1 MTEEN
6 EISARLALLGLT
18 DQKLNDVL
26 KNKKLALALASIV
39 RESGTETSIEDKSTA
54 SLLQSLG
61 TATKDIT
68 DVSVIAARSLVTDA
82 ILTKKIKSIIQLEAA
97 VAYIKATGEKANSAD
112 LDFAAGVGQE
122 VTPEMI
128 DKEVATY
135 FAENSESITA
145 NRYKSIPGLMAGIK
159 KLPALKWAP
168 PAEVKKA
175 IDIKLLEVLG
185 PKDER
190 DAPPKK
196 TKKEKAAS
204 ASDAVVVEEPKAA
217 RNMFAEGFLGDLHKP
232 GGNAQIKPEL
242 MKEHLKAT
250 NGIVVTRFPPE
261 PNGFLHI
268 GHSKAIAV
276 NFGYAKYHK
285 GICYL
290 RYDDTNPEAEE
301 ERYFSAILEIVKWL
315 GYTPYKITYSS
326 DHFQRLYDL
335 GEDLIRRDKG
345 YVCFCTPEQMH
356 EHRGGDSGG
365 TRVPCEHRSKPIEQS
380 LEEFRAM
387 RDGKYSPGK
396 ATMRMKMDLAD
407 PNPQMWDLV
416 AYRVLNAPHHRTG
429 DKWKIYP
436 TYDFTHCLC
445 DSFENISHSLCTTEF
460 YLSRQSY
467 EWLCDALELYKPAQ
481 REYGRLNIT
490 GTIMSK
496 RKIARLV
503 REGYVSD
510 WDDPRLFT
518 LVAIRRRGVPPEAI
532 LSFVNE
538 LGVTTSNSNIQ
549 VTRFETS
556 IRRYLEDH
564 TPRLMLIPDPVLLIL
579 DNLPDEH
586 VEEISLP
593 YKPGAPELGEHNVPF
608 TKRIYIDRSD
618 FREQDSEDYF
628 RLAPGKSVG
637 LLKVPYTVRVT
648 SFSKDESGK
657 VTEIHA
663 VYENDKKI
671 KPKTYIQWVA
681 DSPAHNSPV
690 NISEVRM
697 FNRLFL
703 SENPES
709 NPEGFIADI
718 NPNSMDLF
726 KDAVIE
732 VGFDDFQKKSVK
744 EGSGPES
751 MRFQA
756 LRVGYFCIDREA
768 TEDRVVLNRIVTLK
782 EDSGKSSG

>member
-1 MTEEN
+1 MSDEN
-6 EISARLALLGLT
+6 DIATKLEFLGLT
-18 DQKLNDVL
+18 DQNLSDVL
-26 KNKKLALALASIV
+26 RNKKFAFTLASIV
-39 RESGTETSIEDKSTA
+39 QESGIEAPIEDKTSA

-61 TATKDIT
+61 TATKDIAYS
-68 DVSVIAARSLVTDA
+68 SVLAARSLVTDA
-82 ILTKKIKSIIQLEAA
+82 IIAKKIKSSIQLEAA
-97 VAYIKATGEKANSAD
+97 VAYIKSAGEKASSAG
-112 LDFAAGVGQE
+112 LEFAAGVGME
-122 VTPEMI
+122 ATPEQI
-128 DKEVATY
+128 NKEVAMY
-135 FAENSESITA
+135 FTDNMDSIAA
-145 NRYKSIPGLMAGIK
+145 NRYKSVPSLMAGIK
-159 KLPALKWAP
+159 KLPGLKWAP

-175 IDIKLLEVLG
+175 IDAKLLDVLG

-190 DAPPKK
+190 DAPQKK
-196 TKKEKAAS
+196 AKKDKTAS
-204 ASDAVVVEEPKAA
+204 AAIAA
-217 RNMFAEGFLGDLHKP
+217 DEVSKNVRNMFTEGFLGDLHKP
-232 GGNAQIKPEL
+232 GGNAQIKTEL
-242 MKEHLKAT
+242 MEEHLRAT
-250 NGIVVTRFPPE
+250 GGIVVTRFPPE
-261 PNGFLHI
+261 PNGYLHI

-276 NFGYAKYHK
+276 NFGYAKYHN

-301 ERYFSAILEIVKWL
+301 ERYFTAILEIVKWL
-315 GYTPYKITYSS
+315 GFQPYKITYSS

-335 GEDLIRRDKG
+335 GEELIRRDKG
-345 YVCFCTPEQMH
+345 YVCFCTPEEVH
-356 EHRGGDSGG
+356 ANRGGDNGG
-365 TRVPCEHRSKPIEQS
+365 ARIPCKHRSKPTQQS

-387 RDGKYSPGK
+387 RDGKYNPGE
-396 ATMRMKMDLAD
+396 ATLRMKMDLED

-416 AYRVLNAPHHRTG
+416 AYRVLDAPHHRTG
-429 DKWKIYP
+429 DTWKIYP

-467 EWLCDALELYKPAQ
+467 EWLCDALEIYKPAQ

-503 REGYVSD
+503 KEGYVND

-549 VTRFETS
+549 AARFEAS

-564 TPRLMLIPDPVLLIL
+564 TPRLMLIADPVLVIL
-579 DNLPDEH
+579 ENVADDF
-586 VEEISLP
+586 VEEIALP
-593 YKPGAPELGEHNVPF
+593 YKPGSPELGEHNVPF
-608 TKRIYIDRSD
+608 TKRVYIDRSD
-618 FREQDSEDYF
+618 FREQDSADYF

-648 SFSKDESGK
+648 TFTKDESGK
-657 VTEIHA
+657 VTEIRA
-663 VYENDKKI
+663 IYENDKKI

-681 DSPAHNSPV
+681 DSPVHSSPV
-690 NISEVRM
+690 KISEVRM

-709 NPEGFIADI
+709 NPDGFLADI
-718 NPNSMDLF
+718 NPNSLDLF
-726 KDAVIE
+726 KDALIE
-732 VGFDDFQKKSVK
+732 VGFDDFRRKNVK

-756 LRVGYFCIDREA
+756 LRVGYFCIDRET
-768 TEDRVVLNRIVTLK
+768 TEESVILNRIVTLK
-782 EDSGKSSG
+782 EDAGKSSA

>member
-1 MTEEN
+1 MTDEN
-6 EISARLALLGLT
+6 EVASKLAILGLT

-26 KNKKLALALASIV
+26 KNKKLAFALASIV
-39 RESGTETSIEDKSTA
+39 QECGAESALEDKSTA

-61 TATKDIT
+61 TATKDIPDT
-68 DVSVIAARSLVTDA
+68 SVLAARSLVTNA
-82 ILTKKIKSIIQLEAA
+82 VVVKKIKSNIQLEAA
-97 VAYIKATGEKANSAD
+97 VAYIKSAGEKANSAD
-112 LDFAAGVGQE
+112 LDIAAGVGQE

-135 FAENSESITA
+135 FAENSKSITA
-145 NRYKSIPGLMAGIK
+145 NRYKSIPSLMAGIK
-159 KLPALKWAP
+159 KLPGLKWAP

-175 IDIKLLEVLG
+175 IDRKLLDVLG

-196 TKKEKAAS
+196 SKMEKAAP
-204 ASDAVVVEEPKAA
+204 DAATVDEPKKA
-217 RNMFAEGFLGDLHKP
+217 RNMFTEGFLGDLHKP
-232 GGNAQIKPEL
+232 GGNPQIKPEL
-242 MKEHLKAT
+242 MTGHLKAT

-261 PNGFLHI
+261 PNGYLHI

-276 NFGYAKYHK
+276 NFGYAKYHS

-301 ERYFSAILEIVKWL
+301 ERYFTAILEIIEWL
-315 GYTPYKITYSS
+315 GFTPYKITYSS

-335 GEDLIRRDKG
+335 AEELIRRDKG
-345 YVCFCTPEQMH
+345 YVCFCTPEQVH
-356 EHRGGDSGG
+356 ENRGGDNGG
-365 TRVPCEHRSKPIEQS
+365 ARIPCKHRSKPIEQS
-380 LEEFRAM
+380 LDEFRAM
-387 RDGKYSPGK
+387 RDGKYNPGE
-396 ATMRMKMDLAD
+396 ATLRMKMDLED

-429 DKWKIYP
+429 DKWKVYP

-467 EWLCDALELYKPAQ
+467 EWLCDALEIYKPAQ

-503 REGYVSD
+503 KEGFVSD

-538 LGVTTSNSNIQ
+538 LGVTTTNSNIQ

-579 DNLPDEH
+579 DNVPDDY
-586 VEEISLP
+586 VELIALP
-593 YKPGAPELGEHNVPF
+593 YKPGSPELGEHNVPF
-608 TKRIYIDRSD
+608 TKRAYIDRSD

-648 SFSKDESGK
+648 SFRKDESGK

-663 VYENDKKI
+663 IYENDRKI
-671 KPKTYIQWVA
+671 KPKTYIQWVGE
-681 DSPAHNSPV
+681 SPAHNSPV
-690 NISEVRM
+690 SISEVRM

-703 SENPES
+703 SESPES
-709 NPEGFIADI
+709 NPDGFIADI
-718 NPNSMDLF
+718 NPNSLDLY

-732 VGFDDFQKKSVK
+732 VGFDDFRRKNVK
-744 EGSGPES
+744 EGAGPES

-756 LRVGYFCIDREA
+756 LRVGYFCIDRET
-768 TEDRVVLNRIVTLK
+768 TEDSVILNRIVTLK
-782 EDSGKSSG
+782 EDAGKSSA